1 MDRIILHC
9 DLNNFYASVECFKEP
24 SLRNVPVV
32 VAGSEELRH
41 GIVLAKNQIAK
52 QAGIKTGQTIWE
64 AQQQIEGLVVLP
76 PDFKEYQRYSKMVK
90 EIFCDYTDRIED
102 FGIDESW
109 LDVSGSTM
117 LFGDGMQIATT
128 IQQRIL
134 HETGLSSSIGIS
146 YNKIFAKLGSDYKK
160 PMGLTLIDKH
170 NYKEIVWPLPVSD
183 LLYVGHAHRKR
194 FDYMGIQTIKDLAL
208 YDYQKLRRSLG
219 KWGEYLW
226 LFANGLDQSEVA
238 KQTYTF
244 PIKSIGNGI
253 TPPRDI
259 ETLEEFRLISY
270 VLCESIVARMREQR
284 VCAKCISV
292 SFKTKEFIRFSRRES
307 VSVPLTTV
315 HQLMEHVMSLCEKN
329 YSFEVPLRYIAIHV
343 SALISRDAPQ
353 QLSLFEDPR
362 NIEEEKLDVVMEEI
376 RRRFGSFSIRRC
388 SMNADMELTNFDP
401 LKDHTIHP
409 VNFFR

>member
-24 SLRNVPVV
+24 TLRNQPVV
-32 VAGSEELRH
+32 VAGNEELRH
-41 GIVLAKNQIAK
+41 GIVLAKNQMAK

-64 AQQQIEGLVVLP
+64 AKQRIEDLIVLP

-90 EIFCDYTDRIED
+90 EIFRDYTDRIED

-109 LDVSGSTM
+109 LDVSGSRR

-128 IQQRIL
+128 IQKRIL

-146 YNKIFAKLGSDYKK
+146 FNKIFAKLGSDYQK
-160 PMGLTLIDKH
+160 PMGLTYISKE

-183 LLYVGHAHRKR
+183 LLYVGSAHLKR
-194 FDYMGIQTIKDLAL
+194 FSYMGIQTIGDLAN
-208 YDYQKLRRSLG
+208 YDHQKLKRSLG

-226 LFANGLDQSEVA
+226 LFANGRDTSEVA
-238 KQTYTF
+238 RQTYTF
-244 PIKSIGNGI
+244 PVKSIGNGI

-259 ETLEEFRLISY
+259 KTIEEFRLISY
-270 VLCESIVARMREQR
+270 VLCESVVARMREQH
-284 VCAKCISV
+284 VFAKCVTIG
-292 SFKTKEFIRFSRRES
+292 FKTKEFISFTKRES
-307 VSVPLTTV
+307 VSVPLTSV
-315 HQLMEHVMSLCEKN
+315 HQLMEHVMSLCERN
-329 YSFEVPLRYIAIHV
+329 YAFDVPLRYISIHV
-343 SALISRDAPQ
+343 SSLVSRDAPQ
-353 QLSLFEDPR
+353 QLSLFEDAG
-362 NIEEEKLDVVMEEI
+362 NIEEEKLDIVMEEI
-376 RRRFGSFSIRRC
+376 RQRFGTFSIRRC
-388 SMNADMELTNFDP
+388 SLNCDMELTNFDP